1 MDKLYKQIAK
11 IGRQYGAAKVVLYGS
26 RARGDNRKRSDIDL
40 AVSGGDIPRF
50 ALDLD
55 EEVWTLLLF
64 DVVNLDEP
72 VQPSLLEEIARD
84 GVVIYEHEK

>member
-1 MDKLYKQIAK
+1 MIWRFPA
-11 IGRQYGAAKVVLYGS
+11 
-26 RARGDNRKRSDIDL
+26 
-40 AVSGGDIPRF
+40 GDIPRF

>member
-1 MDKLYKQIAK
+1 MTWQFP
-11 IGRQYGAAKVVLYGS
+11 
-26 RARGDNRKRSDIDL
+26 
-40 AVSGGDIPRF
+40 AVTFRF

-72 VQPSLLEEIARD
+72 VQPALLKEIARD
-84 GVVIYEHEK
+84 GVLIYEKV